1 MTTRA
6 QAGSAPAA
14 TAGDPPPAIEL
25 TSVSAAYGRTRV
37 LNDISLTVPRGGVTA
52 LIGPNG
58 AGKTTTLKVVS
69 GLLRPVSGKVQLNGT
84 DVTRSTN
91 YKRAKDGL
99 CHVPEGRGVYRNLT
113 VRENLVMMTPPG
125 TTAEGIE
132 RATATFPILGKRL
145 TQTAGTLSGG
155 EQQMLALSA
164 AYLRRPSV
172 VLVDEPSLGLAP
184 IIVDTV
190 FEFLETL
197 RAEQISLLLVD
208 QYATRALAIADDAY
222 VLRRGNIVFSGPAA
236 KLRDGNVFNRYI
248 GEDAE

>member
-1 MTTRA
+1 MTA
-6 QAGSAPAA
+6 QTEAGNAPG
-14 TAGDPPPAIEL
+14 TGSPAIEL
-25 TSVSAAYGRTRV
+25 AGVSSAYGRTQV
-37 LNDISLTVPRGGVTA
+37 LNDVSLTVRRGGVTA

-69 GLLRPVSGKVQLNGT
+69 GLLRPTAGKVLLNGSE
-84 DVTRSTN
+84 VTKASS
-91 YKRAKDGL
+91 YKRAKGGI

-113 VRENLVMMTPPG
+113 VRENLVMMTPPSS
-125 TTAEGIE
+125 TAQGIE
-132 RATATFPILGKRL
+132 RATAAFPFLGKRL

-164 AYLRRPSV
+164 AYLRNPSV

-190 FEFLETL
+190 FRFLETL
-197 RAEQISLLLVD
+197 RAEQVSLLLVD

-222 VLRRGNIVFSGPAA
+222 VLRRGVIVYSGPAA
-236 KLRDGNVFNRYI
+236 QLREGNVFNRYI
-248 GEDAE
+248 GEDAR

>member
-1 MTTRA
+1 MTA
-6 QAGSAPAA
+6 QAEALGSSPATAA
-14 TAGDPPPAIEL
+14 TPAIEL
-25 TSVSAAYGRTRV
+25 AGVSSAYGRTRV
-37 LNDISLTVPRGGVTA
+37 LNDVSLTVRRGGVTA

-69 GLLRPVSGKVQLNGT
+69 GLLRPTAGKVLLNGT
-84 DVTRSTN
+84 EVTKTSSYR
-91 YKRAKDGL
+91 RAKDGV

-113 VRENLVMMTPPG
+113 VRENLVMMTPPSAA
-125 TTAEGIE
+125 THGIE

-145 TQTAGTLSGG
+145 SQTAGTLSGG

-164 AYLRRPSV
+164 AYLRNPSV

-190 FEFLETL
+190 FQFLETL
-197 RAEQISLLLVD
+197 RAEQVSLLLVD

-222 VLRRGNIVFSGPAA
+222 VLRRGVIVYSGPAA
-236 KLRDGNVFNRYI
+236 QLRDGNVFNRYI
-248 GEDAE
+248 GEDAG